1 MIGPSV
7 ASSDRYT
14 CSGARAIVGV
24 PFRVAGAVSVGPTVP
39 FFLAVVEQSP
49 DRVLAG
55 ALVHA
60 VAAAHGY
67 GGWLRLAHQPSDE
80 RPAENFRA
88 RYICYKLR
96 EIGLAS
102 RGDGLAVR
110 GDPGTSGRAS
120 KR

>member
-7 ASSDRYT
+7 TSSDRYT

-39 FFLAVVEQSP
+39 FFLAVVEQPP

-55 ALVHA
+55 
-60 VAAAHGY
+60 
-67 GGWLRLAHQPSDE
+67 GWPCLAHQPSDE

-88 RYICYKLR
+88 RYFCYKLR

-102 RGDGLAVR
+102 RGDGLGVR
-110 GDPGTSGRAS
+110 GGPGTWGRVS